1 MALRALKRQDT
12 RVPEDPTP
20 CEVIDVCPVCG
31 GSMEAVYSRAH
42 QKVCVCADCHSS
54 ITIPQHAWDIA
65 KVKKRA
71 WSPTSPSKK

>member
-1 MALRALKRQDT
+1 
-12 RVPEDPTP
+12 
-20 CEVIDVCPVCG
+20 
-31 GSMEAVYSRAH
+31 MEAVYSRAH